1 MLFNVITVSDKKM
14 LYLRYYHYDDLI
26 SVTHKCLII
35 ILATLIFHD
44 VNFFCPDQSCY
55 ISKEWY

>member
-1 MLFNVITVSDKKM
+1 M

-26 SVTHKCLII
+26 SAAHKCLII

-44 VNFFCPDQSCY
+44 VNFFLSRSIMLY
-55 ISKEWY
+55 IKRMILKGLTVWHYL